1 VTHQPHPGPDFLGWG
16 NTPYPF
22 AAQTYIITRRDA
34 LDPLHPLPVSS
45 RPTHRSMGDGHHSKA
60 GGGEDS
66 TPTPNGAHE
75 NGHAHGNGNGHAAP
89 ASWRPARAH
98 LTVDDGL
105 STESEAESSYH
116 GWSDAGW

>member
-1 VTHQPHPGPDFLGWG
+1 
-16 NTPYPF
+16 
-22 AAQTYIITRRDA
+22 
-34 LDPLHPLPVSS
+34 
-45 RPTHRSMGDGHHSKA
+45 MGDGQHSKA

-66 TPTPNGAHE
+66 TPTPNGGAAVNGTTHD
-75 NGHAHGNGNGHAAP
+75 NGHGHGHGHGANANGTGHLA
-89 ASWRPARAH
+89 ASWRSSRAH